1 MIEIDNR
8 QGAGAMKETVLDVL
22 MYLLENYQE
31 GEFSDTENQDALH
44 EELVA
49 AGFADDQVRQAFNWL
64 DGLAAQRQLPIVFGP
79 SGAVR
84 VYAREE
90 IAKIPVDC
98 RGFLMYLE
106 QLGILDGSLRELVID
121 RLMALKEEIDL
132 ERVKWVC
139 LLVLMNQ
146 PDAEEAFGHLE
157 EMVYYQG
164 EFKH

>member
-1 MIEIDNR
+1 
-8 QGAGAMKETVLDVL
+8 MKETVLDVL

-31 GEFSDTENQDALH
+31 GEFADADNQDTLH

-49 AGFADDQVRQAFNWL
+49 AGFPEEEVRQAFRWL

-79 SGAVR
+79 SGALR
-84 VYAREE
+84 LYAREE
-90 IAKIPVDC
+90 MAKISAEC

-106 QLGILDGSLRELVID
+106 QLGILDGTLREVVID
-121 RLMALKEEIDL
+121 RLMALREEIDL

-157 EMVYYQG
+157 EMVYYHG

>member
-1 MIEIDNR
+1 
-8 QGAGAMKETVLDVL
+8 MKETVLDVL

-31 GEFSDTENQDALH
+31 GEFSDADNQETLQ

-49 AGFADDQVRQAFNWL
+49 AGFPDDQVKQAFNWL
-64 DGLAAQRQLPIVFGP
+64 DGLAEQRQLPIVFGP
-79 SGAVR
+79 TAATR
-84 VYAREE
+84 LYAREE
-90 IAKIPVDC
+90 MAKISTEC

-106 QLGILDGSLRELVID
+106 QLGILDAGLRELVID
-121 RLMALKEEIDL
+121 RLMALREEIDL

-157 EMVYYQG
+157 EMVYYHG